1 MAFFKY
7 IAKNKF
13 GENIKGKVE
22 ARVINQAASLLSSR
36 GLLVIKLEPIT
47 QDSFATI
54 RAMMGGVKLM
64 VVVNFTRQLATMIT
78 AGLPLAGALNI
89 LVRDG
94 KVEVTKMM
102 AVILQDVE
110 GGHSFADALTKHK
123 KIFSRLYI
131 QLVKAGE
138 TGGVLDTV
146 LERLADNMEKEK
158 EFKAKTK
165 GALIYPVIVIIA
177 MFAVGII
184 MMIFVIPK
192 LTEMYRDF
200 GSELPFITRALIG
213 VSDAMVDYWYI
224 LAALIGGAIFAFK
237 SFKKTKDGK
246 YKLDELALK
255 IPVFGELKKK
265 VILTDFARTLA
276 LLLGSGISL
285 LESIA
290 IVTESVENVVYRTAL
305 KEVNKQVEKGS
316 SFSESLS
323 HYDMFPAILHQMM
336 SVGEETGK
344 LDEVL
349 AKLSTYFEQE
359 SEHAI
364 KNMTTAIEPMIMVV
378 LGLGVGAM
386 VIAIIMPIYN
396 LTSQF

>member
-1 MAFFKY
+1 MPFFKY
-7 IAKNKF
+7 TAKNKF
-13 GENIKGKVE
+13 GETINGKVE
-22 ARVINQAASLLSSR
+22 SRTIDQAASLLTTR
-36 GLLVIKLEPIT
+36 GLLVIRLTPLTE
-47 QDSFATI
+47 DSFAFI
-54 RAMMGGVKLM
+54 KKMFGGVKFDD
-64 VVVNFTRQLATMIT
+64 VVNFTRQLSTMIT
-78 AGLPLAGALNI
+78 AGLPLAGALSI

-94 KVEVTKMM
+94 KPEVTQMM

-110 GGHSFADALTKHK
+110 GGNAFADAIAKHK

-131 QLVKAGE
+131 QLVRAGE

-192 LTEMYRDF
+192 LTEMYKDF
-200 GSELPFITRALIG
+200 GAELPLVTRVLIG
-213 VSDAMVDYWYI
+213 LSDAMVKFWWIFGAGIAGFIY
-224 LAALIGGAIFAFK
+224 AAK
-237 SFKKTKDGK
+237 QYYKTELGR
-246 YKLDELALK
+246 YKIDELKLK
-255 IPVFGELKKK
+255 IPIFGELQKK
-265 VILTDFARTLA
+265 VILTEFSRTLA
-276 LLLGSGISL
+276 LLLGSGITL
-285 LESIA
+285 LEAIS
-290 IVTESVENVVYRTAL
+290 IVTDSVENVVYRTAL
-305 KEVNKQVEKGS
+305 TEVSKQVEKGS
-316 SFSESLS
+316 SLSGALS
-323 HYDMFPAILHQMM
+323 HYDSFPTILHQMM

-349 AKLSTYFEQE
+349 KKLSVYFEQE

-364 KNMTTAIEPMIMVV
+364 KNMTTAIEPMIMIV

>member
-7 IAKNKF
+7 TAKNKF
-13 GENIKGKVE
+13 GESVKGKVE
-22 ARVINQAASLLSSR
+22 ARAINQAATLLSSR
-36 GLLVIKLEPIT
+36 GLLVIKLEPLT
-47 QDSFATI
+47 QGSFAFLKT
-54 RAMMGGVKLM
+54 MGAGVKFED
-64 VVVNFTRQLATMIT
+64 VVNFTRQLATMVS

-94 KVEVTKMM
+94 KPEMTKLV
-102 AVILQDVE
+102 ASILQDVE
-110 GGHSFADALTKHK
+110 GGRSFASSLEKHK

-165 GALIYPVIVIIA
+165 GALIYPVIVVIA
-177 MFAVGII
+177 MFAVGVI
-184 MMIFVIPK
+184 MMLFVIPK

-200 GSELPFITRALIG
+200 GSELPMMTRALIG
-213 VSDAMVDYWYI
+213 ISDAMVNYWYI
-224 LAALIGGAIFAFK
+224 LFSGIGGGIFALK
-237 SFKKTKDGK
+237 SYKKTKQGK
-246 YKLDELALK
+246 YKLDEIALK
-255 IPVFGELKKK
+255 LPVFGKLKKQI
-265 VILTDFARTLA
+265 ILTDFTRTLA

-285 LESIA
+285 LEAIS
-290 IVTESVENVVYRTAL
+290 IVTDSIENVVYRTAL
-305 KEVNKQVEKGS
+305 ADVNKQVEKGS
-316 SFSESLS
+316 SLS
-323 HYDMFPAILHQMM
+323 QALSQYDMFPVILYQMM
-336 SVGEETGK
+336 AVGEETGK
-344 LDEVL
+344 LDQVL

-359 SEHAI
+359 SEHAV
-364 KNMTTAIEPMIMVV
+364 KNMTTALEPMIMIV

-386 VIAIIMPIYN
+386 VIAVIMPIYN

>member
-7 IAKNKF
+7 TAKNKF

-22 ARVINQAASLLSSR
+22 AREISQAASLLSSR
-36 GLLVIKLEPIT
+36 GLLVIKIDPFIK
-47 QDSFATI
+47 DAFAGV
-54 RAMMGGVKLM
+54 RLMMGGVKFADIVSL
-64 VVVNFTRQLATMIT
+64 TRQLATMIT
-78 AGLPLAGALNI
+78 AGLPLASALNI

-94 KVEVTKMM
+94 KVEVTRLM

-110 GGHSFADALTKHK
+110 GGHSFADALAKHD

-165 GALIYPVIVIIA
+165 GALIYPTIVVIA
-177 MFAVGII
+177 MLAVGVI

-200 GSELPFITRALIG
+200 GSELPFLTRALIG
-213 VSDAMVDYWYI
+213 ISDGMIKYWYI
-224 LAALIGGAIFAFK
+224 MFAFIGGAIFSWK
-237 SFKKTKDGK
+237 SYYKTKLGR
-246 YKLDELALK
+246 YKIDEIMLK
-255 IPVFGELKKK
+255 LPIFGELKKK
-265 VILTDFARTLA
+265 VILTDFARTLS

-285 LESIA
+285 LEAIA
-290 IVTESVENVVYRTAL
+290 IVTESVENIVYRTAL
-305 KEVNKQVEKGS
+305 QEVSKQVEKGS
-316 SFSESLS
+316 SLSESLS
-323 HYDMFPAILHQMM
+323 HYEMFPVILHQMM

-349 AKLSTYFEQE
+349 KKLSNYFEQE

-386 VIAIIMPIYN
+386 VIAVIMPIYN

>member
-1 MAFFKY
+1 MPFFKY
-7 IAKNKF
+7 SAKNKF
-13 GENIKGKVE
+13 GETVNGKVE
-22 ARVINQAASLLSSR
+22 SRTIEQAASLLTSR
-36 GLLVIKLEPIT
+36 GLLVIRLSPLTE
-47 QDSFATI
+47 DSLAIVKKMF
-54 RAMMGGVKLM
+54 GGVKFDD
-64 VVVNFTRQLATMIT
+64 VVNFTRQLSTMIT
-78 AGLPLAGALNI
+78 AGLPLAGALSI

-94 KVEVTKMM
+94 KPEVTKMM

-110 GGHSFADALTKHK
+110 GGNAFADALSKHK
-123 KIFSRLYI
+123 KVFSRLYI

-165 GALIYPVIVIIA
+165 GALIYPVIVVIA
-177 MFAVGII
+177 MIAVAAI

-192 LTEMYRDF
+192 LTEMYKDF
-200 GSELPFITRALIG
+200 GAELPFATRILIG
-213 VSDAMVDYWYI
+213 LSEAMVKFWWI
-224 LAALIGGAIFAFK
+224 FGAAIAGLIVAFK
-237 SFKKTKDGK
+237 RYYKTEFGR
-246 YKLDELALK
+246 YKIDEIKLK
-255 IPVFGELKKK
+255 LPIFGELQKKI
-265 VILTDFARTLA
+265 ILTEFSRTLA
-276 LLLGSGISL
+276 LLLGSGITL
-285 LESIA
+285 LEAIS
-290 IVTESVENVVYRTAL
+290 IVTDSVENIVYRSAL
-305 KEVNKQVEKGS
+305 EDVAKQVEKGS
-316 SFSESLS
+316 SLSGALS
-323 HYDMFPAILHQMM
+323 HYEQFPTILHQMM

-349 AKLSTYFEQE
+349 KKLSTYFEQE

-364 KNMTTAIEPMIMVV
+364 KNMTTAIEPMIMIV

>member
-7 IAKNKF
+7 VAKNKF

-22 ARVINQAASLLSSR
+22 ARAINQAAVLLSSR

-47 QDSFATI
+47 QDSFAAI
-54 RAMMGGVKLM
+54 RSMMGGVKFED
-64 VVVNFTRQLATMIT
+64 VVNFTRQLATMVT

-94 KVEVTKMM
+94 KVEVTRMM

-165 GALIYPVIVIIA
+165 GALIYPVIVILA
-177 MFAVGII
+177 MFVVAII

-200 GSELPFITRALIG
+200 GSELPFVTRALIG
-213 VSDAMVDYWYI
+213 MSDAMVKYWYVM
-224 LAALIGGAIFAFK
+224 AALIGGSIFAFK
-237 SFKKTKDGK
+237 SYKKTKDGR
-246 YKLDELALK
+246 YKIDEIMLK
-255 IPVFGELKKK
+255 LPVFGELKKK
-265 VILTDFARTLA
+265 IILTDFARTLA
-276 LLLGSGISL
+276 LLLSSGISL
-285 LESIA
+285 LEAIA

-305 KEVNKQVEKGS
+305 QEVNKQVEKGS
-316 SFSESLS
+316 SLSESLS
-323 HYDMFPAILHQMM
+323 HYEMFPVILHQMM

-349 AKLSTYFEQE
+349 AKLSSYFEQE

-364 KNMTTAIEPMIMVV
+364 KNMTTAIEPMIMIV

>member
-1 MAFFKY
+1 MPFFKY
-7 IAKNKF
+7 SAKNKF
-13 GENIKGKVE
+13 GETVNGKVE
-22 ARVINQAASLLSSR
+22 SRTIEQAASLLTSR
-36 GLLVIKLEPIT
+36 GLLVIKLNPLTE
-47 QDSFATI
+47 DSFAFI
-54 RAMMGGVKLM
+54 KKMFGGVKFDD
-64 VVVNFTRQLATMIT
+64 VVNFTRQLSTMIT
-78 AGLPLAGALNI
+78 AGLPLAGALSI

-94 KVEVTKMM
+94 KPEVTRMM

-110 GGHSFADALTKHK
+110 GGNSFADALSKHK

-177 MFAVGII
+177 MLAVGAI

-192 LTEMYRDF
+192 LTEMYKDF
-200 GSELPFITRALIG
+200 GAELPLATRVLIG
-213 VSDAMVDYWYI
+213 LSEAMVNYWF
-224 LAALIGGAIFAFK
+224 LFAAGIVALVFGVK
-237 SFKKTKDGK
+237 QYYKTEMGR
-246 YKLDELALK
+246 YKIDELKLK
-255 IPVFGELKKK
+255 LPIFGELTKK
-265 VILTDFARTLA
+265 VILTEFSRTLA
-276 LLLGSGISL
+276 LLLGSGITL
-285 LESIA
+285 LEAIS
-290 IVTESVENVVYRTAL
+290 IVTDSVENVVYRNAL
-305 KEVNKQVEKGS
+305 ADVSKQVEKGS
-316 SFSESLS
+316 SLSGALS
-323 HYDMFPAILHQMM
+323 HYESFPTILHQMM

-349 AKLSTYFEQE
+349 KKLSAYFEQE

-364 KNMTTAIEPMIMVV
+364 KNMTTAIEPMIMIV

>member
-1 MAFFKY
+1 MPFFKY
-7 IAKNKF
+7 SAKNKF
-13 GENIKGKVE
+13 GETVSGKVE
-22 ARVINQAASLLSSR
+22 SRSIEQAANLLTTR
-36 GLLVIKLEPIT
+36 GLLVIKLSPLTE
-47 QDSFATI
+47 DSLAIIKKMF
-54 RAMMGGVKLM
+54 GGVKFDD
-64 VVVNFTRQLATMIT
+64 VVNFTRQLSTMIT
-78 AGLPLAGALNI
+78 AGLPLAGALSI

-94 KVEVTKMM
+94 KPEVTKMM

-110 GGHSFADALTKHK
+110 GGNAFADALSKHK

-131 QLVKAGE
+131 QLVRAGE

-165 GALIYPVIVIIA
+165 GALIYPIIVVIA
-177 MFAVGII
+177 MLVVGAI

-192 LTEMYRDF
+192 LTEMYKDF
-200 GSELPFITRALIG
+200 GAELPFATRILMGI
-213 VSDAMVDYWYI
+213 SDAMVRFWWI
-224 LAALIGGAIFAFK
+224 FGAGVAGLIAAFRQYYATNAGRFK
-237 SFKKTKDGK
+237 I
-246 YKLDELALK
+246 DELKLK
-255 IPVFGELKKK
+255 IPIFGELQKK
-265 VILTDFARTLA
+265 VILTEFSRTLA
-276 LLLGSGISL
+276 LLLGSGITL
-285 LESIA
+285 LEAIS
-290 IVTESVENVVYRTAL
+290 IVTDSVENIVYRSAL
-305 KEVNKQVEKGS
+305 EDVAKQVEKGS
-316 SFSESLS
+316 SLSGALS
-323 HYDMFPAILHQMM
+323 HYEQFPTILHQMM

-349 AKLSTYFEQE
+349 KKLSAYFEQE

-364 KNMTTAIEPMIMVV
+364 KNMTTAIEPMIMIV

>member
-1 MAFFKY
+1 MPFFKY
-7 IAKNKF
+7 TAKNKF
-13 GENIKGKVE
+13 GETVAGKVE
-22 ARVINQAASLLSSR
+22 SRTIEQAASLLSSR
-36 GLLVIKLEPIT
+36 GLLIIKLNPLIE
-47 QDSFATI
+47 DSFAFI
-54 RAMMGGVKLM
+54 KKMFGGVNFDD
-64 VVVNFTRQLATMIT
+64 VVNFTRQLATMIT
-78 AGLPLAGALNI
+78 AGLPLAGALSI

-94 KVEVTKMM
+94 KPEVTQMM

-110 GGHSFADALTKHK
+110 GGNSFADSLSKHK
-123 KIFSRLYI
+123 KTFSRLYI
-131 QLVKAGE
+131 QLVHAGE

-192 LTEMYRDF
+192 LTEMYKDF
-200 GSELPFITRALIG
+200 GAELPFATRILIG
-213 VSDAMVDYWYI
+213 ISDAMVKFWWI
-224 LAALIGGAIFAFK
+224 FGAAIAGLIFAFK
-237 SFKKTKDGK
+237 QYYKTEIGRYKIDEFK
-246 YKLDELALK
+246 LK
-255 IPVFGELKKK
+255 IPIFGELQKKI
-265 VILTDFARTLA
+265 ILTEFSRTLS
-276 LLLGSGISL
+276 LLLGSGITL
-285 LESIA
+285 LEAIS
-290 IVTESVENVVYRTAL
+290 IVTDSVENIVYRSAL
-305 KEVNKQVEKGS
+305 EDVSKQVEKGS
-316 SFSESLS
+316 SLSGALSNYES
-323 HYDMFPAILHQMM
+323 FPTILHQMM

-344 LDEVL
+344 LDDVL
-349 AKLSTYFEQE
+349 KKLSVYFEQE

-364 KNMTTAIEPMIMVV
+364 KNMTTAIEPMIMIV

>member
-7 IAKNKF
+7 TAKNKF

-22 ARVINQAASLLSSR
+22 AREIKQAAALLSSR
-36 GLLVIKLEPIT
+36 GLLVIKINPLTE
-47 QDSFATI
+47 DSFAVL
-54 RAMMGGVKLM
+54 RGMMGGVKFEDIVSL
-64 VVVNFTRQLATMIT
+64 TRQLATMIT
-78 AGLPLAGALNI
+78 AGLPLASSLNI

-94 KVEVTKMM
+94 KVEVTRMM
-102 AVILQDVE
+102 ALILQDVE
-110 GGHSFADALTKHK
+110 GGRSFADALSKHK

-177 MFAVGII
+177 MLAVGVI
-184 MMIFVIPK
+184 MMLFVIPK

-200 GSELPFITRALIG
+200 GSELPFLTRALIG
-213 VSDAMVDYWYI
+213 VSDGMIKYWYVM
-224 LAALIGGAIFAFK
+224 AAVIGGGIFGLK
-237 SFKKTKDGK
+237 SYKKTDKGK
-246 YKLDELALK
+246 YKIDELMLK
-255 IPVFGELKKK
+255 IPIFGELKKK
-265 VILTDFARTLA
+265 VILTDFTRTLA

-285 LESIA
+285 LESIT
-290 IVTESVENVVYRTAL
+290 IVTESVENVVFRTAL
-305 KEVNKQVEKGS
+305 LDVNKQVEKGS
-316 SFSESLS
+316 SLSEALS
-323 HYDMFPAILHQMM
+323 HYDMFPVILHQMM
-336 SVGEETGK
+336 GVGEETGK
-344 LDEVL
+344 LDTVL
-349 AKLSTYFEQE
+349 EKLSMYFEQE

-364 KNMTTAIEPMIMVV
+364 KNMTAAIEPMIMIV

>member
-1 MAFFKY
+1 MPFFKY
-7 IAKNKF
+7 SAKNKF
-13 GENIKGKVE
+13 GETVNGKVE
-22 ARVINQAASLLSSR
+22 SRTIEQAASLLTSR
-36 GLLVIKLEPIT
+36 GLLVIRLTPLTE
-47 QDSFATI
+47 DSFAI
-54 RAMMGGVKLM
+54 IKKMFGGVKFDD
-64 VVVNFTRQLATMIT
+64 VVNFTRQLSTMIT
-78 AGLPLAGALNI
+78 AGLPLAGALSI

-94 KVEVTKMM
+94 KPEVTRMM

-110 GGHSFADALTKHK
+110 GGNSFADALSKHK
-123 KIFSRLYI
+123 KVFSRLYI
-131 QLVKAGE
+131 QLVRAGE

-177 MFAVGII
+177 MLAVGAI

-192 LTEMYRDF
+192 LTEMYQDF
-200 GSELPFITRALIG
+200 GAELPFATRVLIG
-213 VSDAMVDYWYI
+213 LSDAMVKYWF
-224 LAALIGGAIFAFK
+224 LFAAGIAGLIAAFRQYY
-237 SFKKTKDGK
+237 KTEIGR
-246 YKLDELALK
+246 YKIDELKLK
-255 IPVFGELKKK
+255 LPIFGELTKK
-265 VILTDFARTLA
+265 VILTEFSRTLA
-276 LLLGSGISL
+276 LLLGSGITL
-285 LESIA
+285 LEAIS
-290 IVTESVENVVYRTAL
+290 IVTDSVENVVYRNAL
-305 KEVNKQVEKGS
+305 RDVGKQVEKGS
-316 SFSESLS
+316 SLSGALS
-323 HYDMFPAILHQMM
+323 HYESFPTILHQMM

-349 AKLSTYFEQE
+349 KKLSAYFEQE

-364 KNMTTAIEPMIMVV
+364 KNMTTAIEPMIMIV

>member
-1 MAFFKY
+1 MPFFKY
-7 IAKNKF
+7 TAKNKF
-13 GENIKGKVE
+13 GETIKGKVE
-22 ARVINQAASLLSSR
+22 AKAIDQAASLLNSR
-36 GLLVIKLEPIT
+36 GLLVIKLDPLLK
-47 QDSFATI
+47 DSFAVIKSMT
-54 RAMMGGVKLM
+54 GGIKFDD
-64 VVVNFTRQLATMIT
+64 VVNLTRQMSTMIT

-94 KVEVTKMM
+94 KPEVTKIV
-102 AVILQDVE
+102 ATILQDVE
-110 GGHSFADALTKHK
+110 GGNSFADALAKHP

-131 QLVKAGE
+131 QLVRAGE

-165 GALIYPVIVIIA
+165 GALIYPVIVVIA
-177 MFAVGII
+177 MLVVAAI

-200 GSELPFITRALIG
+200 GSELPTLTKGLIG
-213 VSDAMVDYWYI
+213 ISDFAVKYWYI
-224 LAALIGGAIFAFK
+224 VGGLITAGIVVFK
-237 SFKKTKDGK
+237 NYYKTKAGR
-246 YKLDELALK
+246 YKIDEFKLK
-255 IPVFGELKKK
+255 IPIFGELTKKI
-265 VILTDFARTLA
+265 ILTEFSRTLS

-285 LESIA
+285 LEAISI
-290 IVTESVENVVYRTAL
+290 VSDSVENIVYRSAL
-305 KEVNKQVEKGS
+305 QEVNKQVEKGS
-316 SFSESLS
+316 SLSESLS
-323 HYDMFPAILHQMM
+323 HYEMFPTILHQMM

-349 AKLSTYFEQE
+349 KKLSVYFERE

-364 KNMTTAIEPMIMVV
+364 KNMTTAIEPMIMIV
-378 LGLGVGAM
+378 LGIGVGAM
-386 VIAIIMPIYN
+386 VIAVIMPIYN

>member
-1 MAFFKY
+1 
-7 IAKNKF
+7 
-13 GENIKGKVE
+13 V
-22 ARVINQAASLLSSR
+22 
-36 GLLVIKLEPIT
+36 T
-47 QDSFATI
+47 Q
-54 RAMMGGVKLM
+54 
-64 VVVNFTRQLATMIT
+64 
-78 AGLPLAGALNI
+78 
-89 LVRDG
+89 
-94 KVEVTKMM
+94 MM

-110 GGHSFADALTKHK
+110 GGNAFADAIAKHK

-131 QLVKAGE
+131 QLVRAGE

-192 LTEMYRDF
+192 LTEMYKDF
-200 GSELPFITRALIG
+200 GAELPLVTRVLIG
-213 VSDAMVDYWYI
+213 LSDAMVKFWWIFGAGIAGFIY
-224 LAALIGGAIFAFK
+224 AAK
-237 SFKKTKDGK
+237 QYYKTELGR
-246 YKLDELALK
+246 YKIDELKLK
-255 IPVFGELKKK
+255 IPIFGELQKK
-265 VILTDFARTLA
+265 VILTEFSRTLA
-276 LLLGSGISL
+276 LLLGSGITL
-285 LESIA
+285 LEAIS
-290 IVTESVENVVYRTAL
+290 IVTDSVENVVYRTAL
-305 KEVNKQVEKGS
+305 TEVSKQVEKGS
-316 SFSESLS
+316 SLSGALS
-323 HYDMFPAILHQMM
+323 HYDSFPTILHQMM

-349 AKLSTYFEQE
+349 KKLSVYFEQE

-364 KNMTTAIEPMIMVV
+364 KNMTTAIEPMIMIV

>member
-1 MAFFKY
+1 MPFFKY
-7 IAKNKF
+7 TAKNQF
-13 GENIKGKVE
+13 GENIHGKVE
-22 ARVINQAASLLSSR
+22 SRTIDQAASLLSSR
-36 GLLVIKLEPIT
+36 GLLVVKLSPLTE
-47 QDSFATI
+47 DSFAFLKKLT
-54 RAMMGGVKLM
+54 GGVKFDD
-64 VVVNFTRQLATMIT
+64 VVNFTRQLATMIT
-78 AGLPLAGALNI
+78 AGLPLAGALSI

-94 KVEVTKMM
+94 KPEVTRMM

-110 GGHSFADALTKHK
+110 GGNAFADALSKHK

-131 QLVKAGE
+131 QLVRAGE

-165 GALIYPVIVIIA
+165 GALIYPMIVVVA
-177 MFAVGII
+177 MLIVASI

-200 GSELPFITRALIG
+200 GAELPLMTRVLIG
-213 VSDAMVDYWYI
+213 ISDFMVNFWYI
-224 LAALIGGAIFAFK
+224 ALAMIAGLIFAYK
-237 SFKKTKDGK
+237 QYYKTPAGR
-246 YKLDELALK
+246 YKIDELKLK
-255 IPVFGELKKK
+255 IPIFGELQKKI
-265 VILTDFARTLA
+265 ILTEFARTLA
-276 LLLGSGISL
+276 LLLSSGITL
-285 LESIA
+285 LEAIS
-290 IVTESVENVVYRTAL
+290 IVTDSVENVVYRTAL
-305 KEVNKQVEKGS
+305 EEVSKQVEKGS
-316 SFSESLS
+316 SLSGALSQYES
-323 HYDMFPAILHQMM
+323 FPTILHQMM

-344 LDEVL
+344 LDDVL
-349 AKLSTYFEQE
+349 AKLSVYFEQE

-364 KNMTTAIEPMIMVV
+364 KNMTTAIEPMIMIV

>member
-7 IAKNKF
+7 TAKNKF

-22 ARVINQAASLLSSR
+22 AREMSQAASLLSSR
-36 GLLVIKLEPIT
+36 GLLVIKIDPFT
-47 QDSFATI
+47 KDAFAGVKSI
-54 RAMMGGVKLM
+54 MGGVKFTDI
-64 VVVNFTRQLATMIT
+64 VSFTRQLSTMIT
-78 AGLPLAGALNI
+78 AGLPLASALNI

-94 KVEVTKMM
+94 KVEVTRLM

-110 GGHSFADALTKHK
+110 GGHSFAESLAKHD

-165 GALIYPVIVIIA
+165 GALIYPIIVVIA
-177 MFAVGII
+177 MLAVGVI

-200 GSELPFITRALIG
+200 GSELPFLTKALIG
-213 VSDAMVDYWYI
+213 ISDGMVKYWYI
-224 LAALIGGAIFAFK
+224 AGAIIGGAIFAWK
-237 SFKKTKDGK
+237 SYYKTKLGR
-246 YKLDELALK
+246 YKIDEIMLK
-255 IPVFGELKKK
+255 LPIFGELKKK

-285 LESIA
+285 LEAIS
-290 IVTESVENVVYRTAL
+290 IVTESVENIVYRSAL
-305 KEVNKQVEKGS
+305 QEVSKQVEKGS
-316 SFSESLS
+316 SLSEALS
-323 HYDMFPAILHQMM
+323 HYEMFPVILHQMM

-344 LDEVL
+344 LDDVL
-349 AKLSTYFEQE
+349 KKLSNYFEQE

-386 VIAIIMPIYN
+386 VIAVIMPIYN

>member
-54 RAMMGGVKLM
+54 RAMMGGVKFDD
-64 VVVNFTRQLATMIT
+64 VVNFTRQLATMIT

>member
-1 MAFFKY
+1 MPFFKY
-7 IAKNKF
+7 SAKNKF

-22 ARVINQAASLLSSR
+22 ARAIDQAASLLSSR
-36 GLLVIKLEPIT
+36 GLLVIKLDPLVR
-47 QDSFATI
+47 DSFSFLKSMT
-54 RAMMGGVKLM
+54 GGVKFDD
-64 VVVNFTRQLATMIT
+64 VVNLTRQMATMIT

-94 KVEVTKMM
+94 KSEVTKIV

-110 GGHSFADALTKHK
+110 GGHSFADALAKHPK
-123 KIFSRLYI
+123 VFSRLYV

-138 TGGVLDTV
+138 AGGVLDTV

-165 GALIYPVIVIIA
+165 GALIYPIIVVIA

-192 LTEMYRDF
+192 LTEMYKDF
-200 GSELPFITRALIG
+200 GSELPFLTRGLIG
-213 VSDAMVDYWYI
+213 ISDAMVKYWYVM
-224 LAALIGGAIFAFK
+224 AVAIGGLIVAYKNFA
-237 SFKKTKDGK
+237 KTEKGK
-246 YKLDELALK
+246 YKIDEIKLK
-255 IPVFGELKKK
+255 IPIFGELGKK
-265 VILTDFARTLA
+265 VTLTEFTRTLS

-285 LESIA
+285 LEAIS

-305 KEVNKQVEKGS
+305 QDVNKQVEKGS
-316 SFSESLS
+316 SLSGSLS
-323 HYDMFPAILHQMM
+323 HYEMFPTILHQMM

-349 AKLSTYFEQE
+349 KKLSAYFEQE

-364 KNMTTAIEPMIMVV
+364 KNMTTAIEPMIMIV

-386 VIAIIMPIYN
+386 VIAVIMPIYN

>member
-1 MAFFKY
+1 MPFFKY

-13 GENIKGKVE
+13 GENVTGKVE
-22 ARVINQAASLLSSR
+22 AQTIQQAATLLGSR
-36 GLLVIKLEPIT
+36 GLLVIKLNPLTE
-47 QDSFATI
+47 DSLAFVKK
-54 RAMMGGVKLM
+54 MFGGVKFDDI
-64 VVVNFTRQLATMIT
+64 VNFTRQLSTMIT
-78 AGLPLAGALNI
+78 AGLPLAGALAI

-94 KVEVTKMM
+94 KPEVTRMM

-110 GGHSFADALTKHK
+110 GGNAFADALSKHK

-131 QLVKAGE
+131 QLVRAGE

-165 GALIYPVIVIIA
+165 GALIYPVIVVIA
-177 MFAVGII
+177 MLAVGAI

-192 LTEMYRDF
+192 LTEMYKDF
-200 GSELPFITRALIG
+200 GAELPFATQILI
-213 VSDAMVDYWYI
+213 SISNAMVNFWWI
-224 LAALIGGAIFAFK
+224 FAIAIGGLIFAFK
-237 SFKKTKDGK
+237 EYYKTSIGR
-246 YKLDELALK
+246 YKIDEIKLK
-255 IPVFGELKKK
+255 LPIFGELTKK
-265 VILTDFARTLA
+265 VILTEFSRTLA
-276 LLLGSGISL
+276 LLLSSGITL
-285 LESIA
+285 LEAIS
-290 IVTESVENVVYRTAL
+290 IVTDSVENVVYRTAL
-305 KEVNKQVEKGS
+305 EEVSKQVEKGS
-316 SFSESLS
+316 SLSGALS
-323 HYDMFPAILHQMM
+323 HYEQFPTILHQMM

-349 AKLSTYFEQE
+349 KKLSVYFEQE

-364 KNMTTAIEPMIMVV
+364 KNMTTAIEPMIMIV

>member
-1 MAFFKY
+1 MPFFKY
-7 IAKNKF
+7 TAKNKF
-13 GENIKGKVE
+13 GETINGKVE
-22 ARVINQAASLLSSR
+22 SRTIDQAASLLTTR
-36 GLLVIKLEPIT
+36 GLLVIRLTPLTE
-47 QDSFATI
+47 DSFAFI
-54 RAMMGGVKLM
+54 KKMFGGVKFDD
-64 VVVNFTRQLATMIT
+64 VVNFTRQLSTMIT
-78 AGLPLAGALNI
+78 AGLPLAGALSI

-94 KVEVTKMM
+94 KPEVTQMM

-110 GGHSFADALTKHK
+110 GGNAFADAIAKHK

-131 QLVKAGE
+131 QLVRAGE

-192 LTEMYRDF
+192 LTEMYKDF
-200 GSELPFITRALIG
+200 GAELPLVTRVLIG
-213 VSDAMVDYWYI
+213 ISDAMVKFWWIFGAGIAGFIY
-224 LAALIGGAIFAFK
+224 AAK
-237 SFKKTKDGK
+237 QYYKTELGR
-246 YKLDELALK
+246 YKIDELKLK
-255 IPVFGELKKK
+255 IPIFGELQKK
-265 VILTDFARTLA
+265 VILTEFSRTLA
-276 LLLGSGISL
+276 LLLGSGITL
-285 LESIA
+285 LEAIS
-290 IVTESVENVVYRTAL
+290 IVTDSVENVVYRTAL
-305 KEVNKQVEKGS
+305 TEVSKQVEKGS
-316 SFSESLS
+316 SLSGALS
-323 HYDMFPAILHQMM
+323 HYDSFPTILHQMM

-349 AKLSTYFEQE
+349 KKLSVYFEQE

-364 KNMTTAIEPMIMVV
+364 KNMTTAIEPMIMIV

>member
-7 IAKNKF
+7 VAKNKF
-13 GENIKGKVE
+13 GENIKGKAE
-22 ARVINQAASLLSSR
+22 ARDIKQAAALLSSR
-36 GLLVIKLEPIT
+36 GLLVIKLDPIT
-47 QDSFATI
+47 QDSFAFLKSMT
-54 RAMMGGVKLM
+54 GGIKFDDIVSL
-64 VVVNFTRQLATMIT
+64 TRQLSTMIT
-78 AGLPLAGALNI
+78 AGLPLASALNI

-94 KVEVTKMM
+94 KVEVTRLM

-110 GGHSFADALTKHK
+110 GGHSFADSLSKHK
-123 KIFSRLYI
+123 KVFSRLYI

-165 GALIYPVIVIIA
+165 GALIYPVIVMIA
-177 MFAVGII
+177 MVVVAVI

-200 GSELPFITRALIG
+200 GSELPFLTRALIG
-213 VSDAMVDYWYI
+213 ISDAMVKYWYI
-224 LAALIGGAIFAFK
+224 LAAIVGGIVFAFK
-237 SFKKTKDGK
+237 SYAKTKEGR
-246 YKLDELALK
+246 YKIDEMLLK
-255 IPVFGELKKK
+255 LPIFGELKKK

-276 LLLGSGISL
+276 LLLGAGISL
-285 LESIA
+285 LEAIA
-290 IVTESVENVVYRTAL
+290 IVTESVENIVYRSAL
-305 KEVNKQVEKGS
+305 EEVGKQVEKGS
-316 SFSESLS
+316 SLSESLS
-323 HYDMFPAILHQMM
+323 HYDMFPVILHQMM

-349 AKLSTYFEQE
+349 KKLSVYFEQE

-364 KNMTTAIEPMIMVV
+364 KNMTTAIEPMIMIV

>member
-1 MAFFKY
+1 MPFFKY
-7 IAKNKF
+7 TAKNKF
-13 GENIKGKVE
+13 GETIKGKVE
-22 ARVINQAASLLSSR
+22 AKAIDQAASLLNSR
-36 GLLVIKLEPIT
+36 GLLVIKLEPLLK
-47 QDSFATI
+47 DSFAMIKSMT
-54 RAMMGGVKLM
+54 GGIKFDD
-64 VVVNFTRQLATMIT
+64 VVNLTRQMSTMIT

-94 KVEVTKMM
+94 KPEVTKIV
-102 AVILQDVE
+102 ATILQDVE
-110 GGHSFADALTKHK
+110 GGNSFADALAKHP

-131 QLVKAGE
+131 QLVRAGE

-165 GALIYPVIVIIA
+165 GALIYPVIVVIA
-177 MFAVGII
+177 MLVVAAI

-200 GSELPFITRALIG
+200 GSELPTLTKGLIG
-213 VSDAMVDYWYI
+213 ISDFAVKYWYI
-224 LAALIGGAIFAFK
+224 VGGLIAAGIVVFK
-237 SFKKTKDGK
+237 NYYKTKAGR
-246 YKLDELALK
+246 YKVDEFKLK
-255 IPVFGELKKK
+255 IPIFGDLTKKI
-265 VILTDFARTLA
+265 ILTEFARTLS

-285 LESIA
+285 LEAISI
-290 IVTESVENVVYRTAL
+290 VSDSVENIVYRSAL
-305 KEVNKQVEKGS
+305 QEVNKQVEKGS
-316 SFSESLS
+316 SLSESLS
-323 HYDMFPAILHQMM
+323 HYEMFPTILHQMM

-349 AKLSTYFEQE
+349 KKLSVYFERE

-364 KNMTTAIEPMIMVV
+364 KNMTTAIEPMIMIV
-378 LGLGVGAM
+378 LGIGVGAM
-386 VIAIIMPIYN
+386 VIAVIMPIYN

>member
-7 IAKNKF
+7 TAKNKF

-22 ARVINQAASLLSSR
+22 AREIKQAASLLSSR
-36 GLLVIKLEPIT
+36 GLLVIKIDPLT
-47 QDSFATI
+47 QDSFATLKSFV
-54 RAMMGGVKLM
+54 RGVKFED
-64 VVVNFTRQLATMIT
+64 VVSLTRQLATMIT
-78 AGLPLAGALNI
+78 AGLPLASALNI

-94 KVEVTKMM
+94 KEEVTRLM
-102 AVILQDVE
+102 AMILQDVE
-110 GGHSFADALTKHK
+110 GGHTFSESLSKHN

-146 LERLADNMEKEK
+146 LERLAENMEKEK

-165 GALIYPVIVIIA
+165 GALIYPVIVMIA
-177 MFAVGII
+177 MFAVGVI

-192 LTEMYRDF
+192 LTEMYRGFD
-200 GSELPFITRALIG
+200 SELPFLTRALIG
-213 VSDAMVDYWYI
+213 ISDGMIRYWYVM
-224 LAALIGGAIFAFK
+224 LAIVGGVVISYK
-237 SFKKTKDGK
+237 NYYKTKVGR
-246 YKLDELALK
+246 YKIDELILK
-255 IPVFGELKKK
+255 LPVFGELRKK
-265 VILTDFARTLA
+265 VILTDFARTLS

-285 LESIA
+285 LEA
-290 IVTESVENVVYRTAL
+290 LEIVTESVENIVYRTAL
-305 KEVNKQVEKGS
+305 QEVSKQVEKGS
-316 SFSESLS
+316 SLSESLS
-323 HYDMFPAILHQMM
+323 HYEMFPVILHQMM

-344 LDEVL
+344 LDDVL
-349 AKLSTYFEQE
+349 KKLSTYFESE

-364 KNMTTAIEPMIMVV
+364 KNMTTAIEPMIMIV

-386 VIAIIMPIYN
+386 VIAVIMPIYN

>member
-7 IAKNKF
+7 TAKNKF

-22 ARVINQAASLLSSR
+22 SQTISQASSLLASR
-36 GLLVIKLEPIT
+36 GLLVIKLEPLT
-47 QDSFATI
+47 KDTFAAI
-54 RAMMGGVKLM
+54 QGLMGGVKFDD
-64 VVVNFTRQLATMIT
+64 VVNFTRQLATMIT

-102 AVILQDVE
+102 SIILQDVE
-110 GGHSFADALTKHK
+110 GGHSFADALSKHK

-165 GALIYPVIVIIA
+165 GALIYPVIVILA

-200 GSELPFITRALIG
+200 GSELPFLTRGLIG
-213 VSDAMVDYWYI
+213 ISDAMINYWYI
-224 LAALIGGAIFAFK
+224 VGALILGGSMAFK
-237 SFKKTKDGK
+237 SYKKTAAGRYKIDG
-246 YKLDELALK
+246 LILK
-255 IPVFGELKKK
+255 IPIFGELKKK
-265 VILTDFARTLA
+265 IILTEFSRTLA
-276 LLLGSGISL
+276 LLLSSGISL
-285 LESIA
+285 LEAIA

-305 KEVNKQVEKGS
+305 KEVNEQVEKGS
-316 SFSESLS
+316 SLSESLS
-323 HYDMFPAILHQMM
+323 HYDMFPTILHQMM

-349 AKLSTYFEQE
+349 AKLSAYFEQE

-364 KNMTTAIEPMIMVV
+364 KNMTTAIEPMIMIV